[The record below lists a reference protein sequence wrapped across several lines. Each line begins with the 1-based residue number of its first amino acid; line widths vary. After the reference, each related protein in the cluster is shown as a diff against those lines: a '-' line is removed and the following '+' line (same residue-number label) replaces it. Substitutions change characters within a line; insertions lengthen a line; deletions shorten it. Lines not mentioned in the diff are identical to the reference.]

1 MCEITGTLTG
11 FNGDYVYIRKRN
23 KKHNLKASLD
33 VKLQVQKLITSPV
46 KIVVEGNTTISIMKR
61 KLDMD

>member
-1 MCEITGTLTG
+1 MSE
-11 FNGDYVYIRKRN
+11 NN

-46 KIVVEGNTTISIMKR
+46 KVGVEGSLRWTLECSQNTIYK
-61 KLDMD
+61 